1 MAQSLNQQY
10 CGPVYPSLILPC
22 NRINLKLGGCS
33 TRPAKVLNV
42 LTLPAEFPMVLAFA
56 HALSQVA
63 ATMKTDSSP
72 AAKQQMASALSMCLQ
87 GLSKFLNRINCPIP
101 LKEVALHLL
110 SDIMWTLCHIVEAP
124 EGEGEGSTLYTFP
137 TKFIPSAQQELLKL
151 YSAESSKFSKAKWSD
166 SKHAFPP
173 PMSIA
178 AGGLGRYSTYFQALL
193 EFVLAALDYQHRF
206 HGANMPVLSSSTT
219 LVSASA
225 TMVGVST
232 VGGASNLG
240 GGGGSTSSLGPT
252 DSATTVLVEAAQE
265 TPPPSI
271 PQVATSSSSP
281 VAANSSKGEVCA
293 ASVVATPTD
302 PVAGG
307 KKVKRGRSR
316 KGMTKKDS
324 SSSETAP
331 KKEEWLS
338 VVHQAT
344 TLLRAVATPVD
355 TSPGGIVQL
364 QKPES
369 SAHPSSRL
377 VVLVG
382 IAPSLTLEAAE
393 AAVKKACKRFGG
405 LYKDQLYLPSDTSNP
420 LQHCGHAVLELCC
433 NSHTS
438 AVCSAL
444 LDSAILQQEEINMQA
459 LAVTNS
465 FSCGSQEL
473 EAQKVLVAFL
483 RSRLAD
489 GAKEAAAAMADIFHS
504 SCPEGVSA
512 IATPSVTGHLLKF
525 MTSFAELCAVSTE
538 NFVAG
543 LWDEFGGEGGLLDL
557 EGFNKCV
564 EQDFMLDDNFA
575 MRGVWL
581 GLIECGY
588 DLHLEGY
595 VNVAVGLAGTHI
607 QG

>member
-1 MAQSLNQQY
+1 M
-10 CGPVYPSLILPC
+10 
-22 NRINLKLGGCS
+22 
-33 TRPAKVLNV
+33 
-42 LTLPAEFPMVLAFA
+42 LAFA
-56 HALSQVA
+56 HCLSQVA
-63 ATMKTDSSP
+63 ATMKPDSSP
-72 AAKQQMASALSMCLQ
+72 EAKQQMTSALSMCLQ

-101 LKEVALHLL
+101 LKEVVLHLL
-110 SDIMWTLCHIVEAP
+110 SDIMWTLCQIVENPQCA
-124 EGEGEGSTLYTFP
+124 EEDGEGSTLYVFP

-166 SKHAFPP
+166 SKHTFPP

-193 EFVLAALDYQHRF
+193 EFVLAALNYQHRF
-206 HGANMPVLSSSTT
+206 HGGSIPTVSSSTT

-225 TMVGVST
+225 TMVGASN

-240 GGGGSTSSLGPT
+240 SGGSGGSTSSLGPT
-252 DSATTVLVEAAQE
+252 DSTATTVLVDATQE
-265 TPPPSI
+265 VLPS
-271 PQVATSSSSP
+271 QVTSSNSSP
-281 VAANSSKGEVCA
+281 VPASSSKNEVCA
-293 ASVVATPTD
+293 ASAVATPTD
-302 PVAGG
+302 PVTGG

-316 KGMTKKDS
+316 KGLAKKES
-324 SSSETAP
+324 ATSEP
-331 KKEEWLS
+331 VSKKEEWLN

-344 TLLRAVATPVD
+344 VLLRAVATPVEP
-355 TSPGGIVQL
+355 SPGGVIQL
-364 QKPES
+364 PKPANS
-369 SAHPSSRL
+369 THPSSRL

-382 IAPSLTLEAAE
+382 IAPSLTLEATE
-393 AAVKKACKRFGG
+393 AAIKKACKRYGG
-405 LYKDQLYLPSDTSNP
+405 LYKDQLYLPSITDNP

-433 NSHTS
+433 DSHTS

-444 LDSAILQQEEINMQA
+444 LDSAILQQEEVNMQA

-483 RSRLAD
+483 RSRLTAW
-489 GAKEAAAAMADIFHS
+489 GKEAAAAMADIFQS
-504 SCPEGVSA
+504 SFPEGVSTVA
-512 IATPSVTGHLLKF
+512 IPSVTGLLLKF
-525 MTSFAELCAVSTE
+525 MTIFAELCAVSTE

-543 LWDEFGGEGGLLDL
+543 LWDEFGGKEGLLNL

-564 EQDFMLDDNFA
+564 QQDFMLNEEFA

-588 DLHLEGY
+588 DLHLERYDIGF
-595 VNVAVGLAGTHI
+595 VVI
-607 QG
+607 Q